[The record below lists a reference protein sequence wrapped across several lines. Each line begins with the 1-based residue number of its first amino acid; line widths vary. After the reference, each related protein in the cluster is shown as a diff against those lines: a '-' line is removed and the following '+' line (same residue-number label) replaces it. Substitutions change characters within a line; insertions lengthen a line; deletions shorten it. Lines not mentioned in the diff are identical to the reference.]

1 MSLMLDYTLSD
12 TLKQVAHISQAI
24 AKENGHTCYSAPHLL
39 KALLHKDIGLLSF
52 IEGMGQDG
60 YYVEE
65 WAEVRI
71 ESLPKTTKIPANL
84 LGDIAVET
92 VFYEADH
99 IKLKLGL
106 DQVNEHCL
114 LIALSTPGVGFSY
127 DQLKTFPL
135 TPNEIINYLENIDG
149 QIPQLADDQNTAVK
163 SANGKSVKVGS
174 TLLKYCIDKTALA
187 RNEAIENISGRDSEI
202 KMITEILGRRSKPNV
217 LIIGDPGV
225 GKTVLMNGFSYATI
239 GENIPSHLKDARV
252 FELDFINLVSGA
264 GYKGEIEDR
273 FQKVFNEIKQFDKP
287 ILLIDELK
295 NLTDKS
301 AGNQGLAN
309 ILKSELSK
317 GELTIIATA
326 TNDAFRKHIEIDE
339 GLSRQ
344 FEVVRLVEPSEMA
357 THRMI
362 KNSVSHYAEHHELA
376 IDSETITEAIRL
388 AKRYNKERS
397 LPDSAIDLID
407 RTMSAAKFMV
417 ETSLP
422 EIDALMNLLEEL
434 KKENGESHQIIAEQ
448 NWLHTQMQ
456 NKLSYLLFTELG
468 EEDHFKNIDDPAEG
482 FLVLHRI
489 LSHLKTIAAKE
500 KTSINKHDITATIA
514 NKTGIPTGKL
524 QADEKERLLNMEA
537 ELRKRVIGQDH
548 AIQTVSEAVLESRSG
563 LSKPGLPIG
572 SFFFSGPTG
581 TGKTELAKALAEFLF
596 QDESSIIRFDMSE
609 FKEEHSAA
617 LLYGAPPGYVGYEE
631 GGLLVNKIRQKPYS
645 IVLFDEIEKAHPSV
659 FDIFLQILDEGK
671 LHDRLGKEGDFSN
684 AVILFTSN
692 IGSQYIVD
700 TFGAS
705 KIPKSSDLLEMM
717 GNHFR
722 PEFLGRLTEIIPF
735 SPITEEHIGKIFK
748 IQLKDLLKA
757 LQKQEIAMDISDD
770 AMAMLA
776 KKGFTPKYGARPL
789 RGVIRSDL
797 RSPLSKMI
805 ISGKVSKGTK
815 IKLSLDKKE
824 ELLWNISTIKTKK
837 ETKKN

>member
-1 MSLMLDYTLSD
+1 MVNYILSD
-12 TLKQVAHISQAI
+12 TIKQAVHIAQAI
-24 AKENGHTCYSAPHLL
+24 AKEYAHGVYSSAHLL

-52 IEGMGQDG
+52 IDSMGHDG

-65 WAEVRI
+65 WAEVRL
-71 ESLPKTTKIPANL
+71 ESLPKSTKIPENPS
-84 LGDIAVET
+84 GDASVEA
-92 VFYEADH
+92 VFYEADN
-99 IKLKLGL
+99 IKLKLGI
-106 DQVNEHCL
+106 DEINAHCI
-114 LIALSTPGVGFSY
+114 LIALTTPGVGFSY

-135 TPNEIINYLENIDG
+135 TANEIIEHL
-149 QIPQLADDQNTAVK
+149 
-163 SANGKSVKVGS
+163 SNGTIESLSVGKVDSTMRTNAKKNGVIGA
-174 TLLKYCIDKTALA
+174 TLLKYCIDKTSQV
-187 RNEAIENISGRDSEI
+187 RSEAVENITGRDSEI
-202 KMITEILGRRSKPNV
+202 KMIMEILGRHSKPNV
-217 LIIGDPGV
+217 LILGDPGV
-225 GKTVLMNGFSYATI
+225 GKTVLMNGFAYATI
-239 GENIPSHLKDARV
+239 SENIPFHFKGATV
-252 FELDFINLVSGA
+252 VELDFIKLVSGA

-273 FQKVFNEIKQFDKP
+273 FQKIFNELKQLEKP

-295 NLTDKS
+295 NLTDKN
-301 AGNQGLAN
+301 AGNQGLVN

-317 GELTIIATA
+317 GDFTLIATA
-326 TNDAFRKHIEIDE
+326 THDAFRKHIEVDE

-344 FEVVRLVEPSEMA
+344 FEVVRIDEPNELA
-357 THRMI
+357 AHRMI
-362 KNSVSHYAEHHELA
+362 RNSVTHYSDHHNLA
-376 IDSETITEAIRL
+376 IDSETISEAIRL

-422 EIDALMNLLEEL
+422 EINALIGLLEKLQNE
-434 KKENGESHQIIAEQ
+434 KEESHKMLAEQ
-448 NWLHTQMQ
+448 NWMYTQMQ
-456 NKLSYLLFTELG
+456 NKLSYLLFNELV
-468 EEDHFKNIDDPAEG
+468 EEDHFKSITNPEEG
-482 FLVLHRI
+482 FVVLHRI
-489 LSHLKTIAAKE
+489 LDNLKTIAE
-500 KTSINKHDITATIA
+500 KDKNSITKSDIASTIA

-524 QADEKERLLNMEA
+524 QADEKERLLQME
-537 ELRKRVIGQDH
+537 LVLGKRVIGQDH
-548 AIQTVSEAVLESRSG
+548 AVATITEAVLESRSG

-692 IGSQYIVD
+692 IGSQHIVES
-700 TFGAS
+700 FGRGE
-705 KIPKSSDLLEMM
+705 IPKSSDLLEMM

-735 SPITEEHIGKIFK
+735 SPITEENIGKIFR
-748 IQLKDLLKA
+748 IQLKDLFKA
-757 LQKQEIAMDISDD
+757 LQKQQISLEINGAT
-770 AMAMLA
+770 MAMLA

-789 RGVIRSDL
+789 RGVIRSHL
-797 RSPLSKMI
+797 RSPLSRMI
-805 ISGKVSKGTK
+805 VSGKIEKGTT
-815 IKLSLDKKE
+815 IKLSHDKQDKLQWDINGME
-824 ELLWNISTIKTKK
+824 EKK
-837 ETKKN
+837 QEKSEVII

>member
-1 MSLMLDYTLSD
+1 MIDF
-12 TLKQVAHISQAI
+12 AHTNAIGQAIHIAQAI
-24 AKENGHTCYSAPHLL
+24 ARENAHTTYSAAHLL

-52 IEGMGQDG
+52 IESMGQDA

-65 WAEVRI
+65 WAEVRL
-71 ESLPKTTKIPANL
+71 ESFSKTVKVPESPA
-84 LGDIAVET
+84 GDASVEA
-92 VFYEADH
+92 VFYEADN

-106 DQVNEHCL
+106 DNVNEHCL
-114 LIALSTPGVGFSY
+114 LIALCTPGVGFSY

-135 TPNEIINYLENIDG
+135 TPNEIIDFLGTDG
-149 QIPQLADDQNTAVK
+149 GASRSSGNVSGNSISNVK
-163 SANGKSVKVGS
+163 SNGIVIGS
-174 TLLKYCIDKTALA
+174 TLMKYCIDKTS
-187 RNEAIENISGRDSEI
+187 EAQNGTMENISGRDAEI
-202 KMITEILGRRSKPNV
+202 KMIIEILGRRSKPNV
-217 LIIGDPGV
+217 LILGDPGV
-225 GKTVLMNGFSYATI
+225 GKTVLMNGLSYATI
-239 GENIPSHLKDARV
+239 NENNPEHLKDARV

-295 NLTDKS
+295 NLTDKNS
-301 AGNQGLAN
+301 GNQGLVN
-309 ILKSELSK
+309 ILKSELVK

-326 TNDAFRKHIEIDE
+326 TNDAFRKHIEVDE
-339 GLSRQ
+339 GLTRQ
-344 FEVVRLVEPSEMA
+344 FEKVSLLEPSEEEA
-357 THRMI
+357 HRMI
-362 KNSVSHYAEHHELA
+362 KNSISYYSDHHKLSV
-376 IDSETITEAIRL
+376 DPETISEAIRL

-407 RTMSAAKFMV
+407 RTMSAAKFMI
-417 ETSLP
+417 ETSGP
-422 EIDALMNLLEEL
+422 EIVLLKERLEALKNEKLETHKIL
-434 KKENGESHQIIAEQ
+434 AEQ
-448 NWLHTQMQ
+448 NWMYTQLQ
-456 NKLSYLLFTELG
+456 DKLSYLLFTELG
-468 EEDHFKNIDDPAEG
+468 EEDYFGNITTPKEG
-482 FLVLHRI
+482 FVALNGL
-489 LSHLKTIAAKE
+489 LDNLNTIAERE
-500 KTSINKHDITATIA
+500 KKSIDKNDIASTIA

-524 QADEKERLLNMEA
+524 QADEKDRLLNME
-537 ELRKRVIGQDH
+537 EQLIKRVIGQDH
-548 AIQTVSEAVLESRSG
+548 AVKTITEAVLESRSG

-596 QDESSIIRFDMSE
+596 QDENSIIRFDMSE

-684 AVILFTSN
+684 AVVLFTSN
-692 IGSQYIVD
+692 IGSQHIVD
-700 TFGAS
+700 SFG
-705 KIPKSSDLLEMM
+705 KGEIPKSSDLLEMM
-717 GNHFR
+717 GNNFR

-735 SPITEEHIGKIFK
+735 SPITEENIGKIFK
-748 IQLKDLLKA
+748 IQLKDLYKA
-757 LQKQEIAMDISDD
+757 LEKQEIFLEMTDKAI
-770 AMAMLA
+770 AMLA

-805 ISGKVSKGTK
+805 ISGKITKGTK
-815 IKLSLDKKE
+815 IKLELDEKS
-824 ELLWNISTIKTKK
+824 ELKWNIT
-837 ETKKN
+837 

>member
-1 MSLMLDYTLSD
+1 MVDYILSD
-12 TLKQVAHISQAI
+12 TIKQVVHIAQAL
-24 AKENGHTCYSAPHLL
+24 AKEYAHTTYSSAHLL

-52 IEGMGQDG
+52 IDVMGHDG

-65 WAEVRI
+65 WAEVRL
-71 ESLPKTTKIPANL
+71 ESLAKTAKIPENPA
-84 LGDIAVET
+84 GDASVEA
-92 VFYEADH
+92 VFYEADN
-99 IKLKLGL
+99 IKLKLGI
-106 DQVNEHCL
+106 DAVNAHCL
-114 LIALSTPGVGFSY
+114 LIALTTPGVGFSY

-135 TPNEIINYLENIDG
+135 TPNEIIEH
-149 QIPQLADDQNTAVK
+149 LATGTNGSPKSGKTGLAMRGKANSNGAV
-163 SANGKSVKVGS
+163 GT
-174 TLLKYCIDKTALA
+174 TLLKYCVDKTFQA
-187 RNEAIENISGRDSEI
+187 RNGAIENITGRDSEI
-202 KMITEILGRRSKPNV
+202 KMIAEILGRRSKTNV
-217 LIIGDPGV
+217 LILGDPGV
-225 GKTVLMNGFSYATI
+225 GKTVLMDGFTYATI
-239 GENIPSHLKDARV
+239 GENIPEHFKEARV
-252 FELDFINLVSGA
+252 FELDFIKLVSGA

-273 FQKVFNEIKQFDKP
+273 FQKVFNELKQLDKP

-295 NLTDKS
+295 NLTDKNS
-301 AGNQGLAN
+301 GNLGLVN
-309 ILKSELSK
+309 ILKSELRK
-317 GELTIIATA
+317 GDLTLIATA
-326 TNDAFRKHIEIDE
+326 THDAFRKHIEVDE

-344 FEVVRLVEPSEMA
+344 FEVVRLHEPSEMA
-357 THRMI
+357 AHRMI
-362 KNSVSHYAEHHELA
+362 RNSVSHYSDHHNLA
-376 IDSETITEAIRL
+376 IDSVTISEAIRL

-422 EIDALMNLLEEL
+422 EINALMDLLEEL
-434 KKENGESHQIIAEQ
+434 QKQKEESHKMLAEQ
-448 NWLHTQMQ
+448 NWMYTQMQ

-468 EEDHFKNIDDPAEG
+468 EEDHFKSIADPEEG
-482 FLVLHRI
+482 FAVLHRI
-489 LSHLKTIAAKE
+489 LANLKTIAE
-500 KTSINKHDITATIA
+500 KDKKSITKSDIASTIA

-524 QADEKERLLNMEA
+524 QADEKERLLQMEA
-537 ELRKRVIGQDH
+537 VLRKRVIGQDH
-548 AIQTVSEAVLESRSG
+548 AIKTVTEAVLESRSG

-692 IGSQYIVD
+692 IGSQHIVES
-700 TFGAS
+700 FG
-705 KIPKSSDLLEMM
+705 KGEIPKSSDLLEMM

-735 SPITEEHIGKIFK
+735 SPITEENIGKIFK
-748 IQLKDLLKA
+748 IQLKDLLSA
-757 LQKQEIAMDISDD
+757 LQKQQISLEIDD
-770 AMAMLA
+770 AAMTMLA

-797 RSPLSKMI
+797 RSPLSRMI
-805 ISGKVSKGTK
+805 ISGKIAKGTN
-815 IKLSLDKKE
+815 IKLTLDDQDK
-824 ELLWNISTIKTKK
+824 LHWNISGTEIKKQIK
-837 ETKKN
+837 SKII